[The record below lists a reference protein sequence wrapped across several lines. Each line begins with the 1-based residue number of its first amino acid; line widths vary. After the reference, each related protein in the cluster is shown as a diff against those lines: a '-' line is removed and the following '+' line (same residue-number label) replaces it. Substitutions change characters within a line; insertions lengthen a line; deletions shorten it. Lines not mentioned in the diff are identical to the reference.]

1 MRKLIRIVMRIVT
14 IACAA
19 AALIGAMNV
28 DSEGTF
34 LPHILTIVGLGM
46 TIILS
51 KFYWKIIE

>member
-14 IACAA
+14 IACVA
-19 AALIGAMNV
+19 AALIGAMTI

-34 LPHILTIVGLGM
+34 LPYFLTIMGLGM

-51 KFYWKIIE
+51 KFYWKVIE